1 MDSETNDREQSITF
15 QNISIIVA
23 KQHIKFTVLLIG
35 IADSEDIVIRS
46 LQWLLLDPF
55 NNPIEQFS
63 VSSKNVTP

>member
-46 LQWLLLDPF
+46 LQ
-55 NNPIEQFS
+55 
-63 VSSKNVTP
+63 